1 MKVDSGYQGAQH
13 DHAKT
18 SLPIKKKKGQALAS
32 EAKQVNQQRASERAL
47 NEHVIGRL
55 KRFKI
60 ISCRYRNR
68 RRRFTLRFNLIAGI
82 HNFELGDRF
91 RKKSI

>member
-18 SLPIKKKKGQALAS
+18 SLPMKKKKGQALAS
-32 EAKQVNQQRASERAL
+32 EAKQVNQKRASERVL

-55 KRFKI
+55 KRCKI
-60 ISCRYRNR
+60 ISCRYRKR
-68 RRRFTLRFNLIAGI
+68 RRRFTLRFNMIAGI
-82 HNFELGDRF
+82 HHFELGE
-91 RKKSI
+91 

>member
-1 MKVDSGYQGAQH
+1 MTETEVKMDSGYQGAQH
-13 DHAKT
+13 DHGKT
-18 SLPIKKKKGQALAS
+18 SLPIKKTKGQALSS
-32 EAKQVNQQRASERAL
+32 EAKQVNQQRASQRAL
-47 NEHVIGRL
+47 NEHIIGRL

-82 HNFELGDRF
+82 HNFELGE
-91 RKKSI
+91 